1 VDAQGARLAR
11 QVADAADAWLRDP
24 RDTQVYARLVAA
36 VELWRKHVQ
45 PALEGTEHAGRRDP
59 MDDPGAYPATDTAA
73 AVAAAISSPPRRLD
87 QALHELTDQLG
98 SRPSREGD

>member
-1 VDAQGARLAR
+1 MDAQGARLAR

-36 VELWRKHVQ
+36 VELWREHVQ

-59 MDDPGAYPATDTAA
+59 MDDPTAYPTAY
-73 AVAAAISSPPRRLD
+73 PTPD
-87 QALHELTDQLG
+87 
-98 SRPSREGD
+98 RP